1 MTVSDDAIDILASY
15 YYEQVMI
22 CLDVCIFKKT
32 NKLTLLLERQSHA
45 FLWGRERASG
55 RRGGCHVDL
64 DDVSSLATR
73 RRSNICHAY
82 QWMDVY
88 DDAIDILAS
97 YNEQVM
103 ICLDICIFEID
114 WRS

>member
-1 MTVSDDAIDILASY
+1 
-15 YYEQVMI
+15 
-22 CLDVCIFKKT
+22 
-32 NKLTLLLERQSHA
+32 
-45 FLWGRERASG
+45 
-55 RRGGCHVDL
+55 VDL